1 MTIETKL
8 FQGDCLEIMKD
19 IPAHSVDM
27 ILCDLPYGTTRCKW
41 DSVIPFD
48 KMWEQ
53 YLRVVKENGC
63 ITLFADEPFASALI
77 MSNPK
82 LFRYELIWVKDQGT
96 DFLNANRKPLK
107 KHEKIEIFYQKQPC
121 YNKQLTE
128 GRPYKAVRGLAKSD
142 CWGEFKTGYKTDNFG
157 TRNPTTILEFNKE
170 RGLHPTQKPVAL
182 CEWLIK
188 TYTERGQTILDNC
201 MGSGTTGVACVHT
214 DRSFIGIE
222 LDECYFEV
230 ASERIKSEMESGL
243 CETKALSNG

>member
-41 DSVIPFD
+41 DSVISFD
-48 KMWEQ
+48 AMWEQ

-63 ITLFADEPFASALI
+63 IALFADEPFASALI

-128 GRPYKAVRGLAKSD
+128 GRPYKAVRGWLRVIA
-142 CWGEFKTGYKTDNFG
+142 GVN
-157 TRNPTTILEFNKE
+157 L
-170 RGLHPTQKPVAL
+170 KPDIKPIISAPGIQQRFSN
-182 CEWLIK
+182 LI
-188 TYTERGQTILDNC
+188 R
-201 MGSGTTGVACVHT
+201 SVACT
-214 DRSFIGIE
+214 
-222 LDECYFEV
+222 LL
-230 ASERIKSEMESGL
+230 KNL
-243 CETKALSNG
+243 